1 MAEPLTKKINDLP
14 EMGVVAA
21 SNDKLLMLDV
31 SESAVNMTK
40 LVPMNLLSIHTAS
53 QLAANTVGSSQIKAG
68 AVTNSKLGADAVNG
82 AKIADDAIGNEHIR
96 DSVALSVIGRS
107 SSTSGNPADIVA
119 GTNGHV
125 LRRSGTTL
133 GFGQV
138 ANAGI
143 ANGAVTNSKLG
154 ADAVDGAKIADDA
167 IGNEHIRDSAALS
180 VIGRSANSSGNPA
193 DIAATT
199 DGYVLRRSG
208 TTLGFG
214 QVVTAGIANNAVT
227 EEKLGTIKRTLFL
240 RVTAPDDTLT
250 VGSTTKFFPFPIT
263 LNNFIVVDARINLI
277 TASSSGTVTVALLN
291 QGGTMTTLSLAA
303 GATGMSASGTISTSY
318 RTAITN
324 NFLGVN
330 ATAAGTGAK
339 GLSITLV
346 LQGVPA

>member
-1 MAEPLTKKINDLP
+1 MAEPLTKKIDDLP
-14 EMGVVAA
+14 EMDVVAA

-40 LVPMNLLSIHTAS
+40 LVPMNLLSIHTSS

-68 AVTNSKLGADAVNG
+68 AVTNSKLGADAVDG
-82 AKIADDAIGNEHIR
+82 TKIADN
-96 DSVALSVIGRS
+96 
-107 SSTSGNPADIVA
+107 
-119 GTNGHV
+119 
-125 LRRSGTTL
+125 
-133 GFGQV
+133 
-138 ANAGI
+138 
-143 ANGAVTNSKLG
+143 
-154 ADAVDGAKIADDA
+154 A

-193 DIAATT
+193 DIVAGTN
-199 DGYVLRRSG
+199 GYVLRRSG

-240 RVTAPDDTLT
+240 RVTAPDDILT
-250 VGSTTKFFPFPIT
+250 VGSTTNFFPFPIS
-263 LNNFIVVDARINLI
+263 LNNFIVVDARINLVV
-277 TASSSGTVTVALLN
+277 ASSSGTVTVALLN

-330 ATAAGTGAK
+330 VTAAGTGAK
-339 GLSITLV
+339 GLTITLV

>member
-14 EMGVVAA
+14 EMDVVAA

-31 SESAVNMTK
+31 SESVVDMTK
-40 LVPMNLLSIHTAS
+40 LVPMNLLSIHTSS

-68 AVTNSKLGADAVNG
+68 AVTNSKLGADAVDG
-82 AKIADDAIGNEHIR
+82 AKIADNAIGNEHIR
-96 DSVALSVIGRS
+96 DSAALSVIGRS

-119 GTNGHV
+119 GADDYV
-125 LRRSGTTL
+125 LRRFGTTL

-193 DIAATT
+193 DIAAGA

-214 QVVTAGIANNAVT
+214 QVANAGIANKAVT
-227 EEKLGTIKRTLFL
+227 AAKIADNT
-240 RVTAPDDTLT
+240 
-250 VGSTTKFFPFPIT
+250 
-263 LNNFIVVDARINLI
+263 I
-277 TASSSGTVTVALLN
+277 TASQIATNGVGNAEIANGAVSPVKTTFFGGSAIYWGAVAANGTGISLPSGWSASRSATGNYTVTHPYWSLN
-291 QGGTMTTLSLAA
+291 FPVVS
-303 GATGMSASGTISTSY
+303 ATNGWSQV
-318 RTAITN
+318 TAI
-324 NFLGVN
+324 
-330 ATAAGTGAK
+330 GASFNVRVHAWDS
-339 GLSITLV
+339 GIIAVDRDFWFV
-346 LQGVPA
+346 LIVG

>member
-14 EMGVVAA
+14 EMTAVAA

-40 LVPMNLLSIHTAS
+40 LVPMNLLSIHTSS
-53 QLAANTVGSSQIKAG
+53 QLAANTVDSSQIKAG
-68 AVTNSKLGADAVNG
+68 AVTNSKLGADAVT
-82 AKIADDAIGNEHIR
+82 ADKIADN
-96 DSVALSVIGRS
+96 SVTA
-107 SSTSGNPADIVA
+107 A
-119 GTNGHV
+119 
-125 LRRSGTTL
+125 
-133 GFGQV
+133 
-138 ANAGI
+138 
-143 ANGAVTNSKLG
+143 KL
-154 ADAVDGAKIADDA
+154 
-167 IGNEHIRDSAALS
+167 RDSAALS
-180 VIGRSANSSGNPA
+180 VIGNSTNAVANPA
-193 DIAATT
+193 DIAATA

-214 QVVTAGIANNAVT
+214 QVVSAGIADNAVT
-227 EEKLGTIKRTLFL
+227 EAKLGTIKRTLFL
-240 RVTAPDDTLT
+240 RVTAPDDILT
-250 VGSTTKFFPFPIT
+250 VGSTTNFFPFPIS

-324 NFLGVN
+324 NFLGVSC
-330 ATAAGTGAK
+330 TAAGTGAK

>member
-1 MAEPLTKKINDLP
+1 MAEPLTKKIDDLP

-53 QLAANTVGSSQIKAG
+53 QLAANTVGGSQIKAG
-68 AVTNSKLGADAVNG
+68 AVTNSKLGADAVDG
-82 AKIADDAIGNEHIR
+82 TKIADDSINSEHYADGSI
-96 DSVALSVIGRS
+96 DAAHLNQ
-107 SSTSGNPADIVA
+107 TSGYQAVIT
-119 GTNGHV
+119 GTI
-125 LRRSGTTL
+125 R
-133 GFGQV
+133 
-138 ANAGI
+138 
-143 ANGAVTNSKLG
+143 NGAVTNSKLG

-227 EEKLGTIKRTLFL
+227 ESKLGTIKRTIVI
-240 RVTAPDDTLT
+240 RVAGALDSTDT
-250 VGSTTKFFPFPIT
+250 VNYGNFFPVPVT
-263 LNNFIVVDARINLI
+263 LNGFVVVDARLNAT
-277 TASSSGTVTVALLN
+277 TAGSGNTVVALKV
-291 QGGTMTTLSLAA
+291 QGGLMTTLTLPS
-303 GATGMSASGTISTSY
+303 GQTGMSASGTISSTY
-318 RTAITN
+318 KTFYTN
-324 NFLGVN
+324 NFLEVN
-330 ATAAGTGAK
+330 VSTGSTAK

-346 LQGVPA
+346 LEGNPA